1 MATRYPVQ
9 RILYRTPTPEAL
21 EELFGTVSRGS
32 RDQQEQAGDDSCELP
47 MGETTESVME
57 GAWVLA
63 VFETQASSDSPPIS
77 VGPTSRPPASSR
89 ATCAPARV
97 VQRADG
103 SFGLHFSGPDW
114 QRIASYARV
123 RRESTSP
130 GYTSERV
137 RSARPVHLP
146 SVFPAAPLPQVETM
160 CILHW
165 FQDEEAGAHLT
176 DALGGSCHA
185 FTSHDE
191 VVGFAAEQKAAGQ
204 HIDAIVFQQPA
215 DDDLIAAVKQMRED
229 HAGAVILCLASGARA
244 QIMRA
249 LYEAGADELLQAQTS
264 PSEVAVTLLAL
275 VRRRASKTPDALG
288 AA

>member
-1 MATRYPVQ
+1 MQ
-9 RILYRTPTPEAL
+9 RVLYRTSTPEAL
-21 EELFGTVSRGS
+21 EELVWNTAVAPAPAGGA
-32 RDQQEQAGDDSCELP
+32 QADDPDACELP
-47 MGETTESVME
+47 MGETAESVTV

-77 VGPTSRPPASSR
+77 VGPASRPPASSR

-103 SFGLHFSGPDW
+103 TLGLQLSAPDW
-114 QRIASYARV
+114 QRIATYARV
-123 RRESTSP
+123 RRESTAP
-130 GYTSERV
+130 GYTSERI

-165 FQDEEAGAHLT
+165 FTDEGAGAHL
-176 DALGGSCHA
+176 DEALGGSCHA
-185 FTSHDE
+185 FGTQE
-191 VVGFAAEQKAAGQ
+191 GLVRFAAAQKCAGQ
-204 HIDAIVFQQPA
+204 RIDAIVFQQPA
-215 DDDLIAAVKQMRED
+215 DDDLIAAVKQMHGD
-229 HAGAVILCLASGARA
+229 HPGAVLLCLASGAKV
-244 QIMRA
+244 QVMRA

-264 PSEVAVTLLAL
+264 ASEVAVTLLAL
-275 VRRRASKTPDALG
+275 VRRRASRGTDALG

>member
-1 MATRYPVQ
+1 MQ

-21 EELFGTVSRGS
+21 EQLFGAASQRGS
-32 RDQQEQAGDDSCELP
+32 VAAEPEACELP
-47 MGETTESVME
+47 MGETTESVTE

-63 VFETQASSDSPPIS
+63 VFETQSSSDSPPIS
-77 VGPTSRPPASSR
+77 VGPASRPPASSR

-97 VQRADG
+97 IQREDG
-103 SFGLHFSGPDW
+103 SFGLQFSGPDW

-123 RRESTSP
+123 RRESTAP
-130 GYTSERV
+130 GYTSERI

-165 FQDEEAGAHLT
+165 FQDEEAGSSLT
-176 DALGGSCHA
+176 EALGGSCHA
-185 FTSHDE
+185 FDSQAD
-191 VVGFAAEQKAAGQ
+191 VVRYAAAQKDAGQ
-204 HIDAIVFQQPA
+204 RIDAIVFQQPA
-215 DDDLIAAVKQMRED
+215 DDDLIAAVKQMHED
-229 HAGAVILCLASGARA
+229 HPGAVLLCLASGAKA
-244 QIMRA
+244 QVMRA

-275 VRRRASKTPDALG
+275 VRRRTVKGTDALG